1 MAKKVLLGLITFVM
15 LAATFAVLNVAE
27 VKAQPRQQ
35 LERARRL
42 ATEGDNFLRQKNYR
56 SAVSKYA
63 EAISLAPKYSYAFY
77 RKGYSHYYLEEYSQ
91 AASDL
96 SKALEGTAQ
105 GFEPLDVYTL
115 RWQAYYWQQNYDA
128 AMQDVQQ
135 ALRLQPSSSYFNLA
149 LGDCYR
155 GKKDFRNALAAYQK
169 GAQLDP
175 ANADVHYFI
184 ALCHKNLG
192 EYLQQGY
199 AGLKAIE
206 KGTTRYRGES
216 WQFVGEALFFGK
228 KYEDAAQSYEKA
240 LQVKAELKDV
250 YTNLSEVYRMLNRF
264 DDAINTVNR
273 GLRVFPDDANYYINL
288 SWLYSLADRHQEAI
302 NAGRQAVRLLPDQYM
317 GYTNLCRA
325 YNDTKQYALA
335 IQTCNKAL
343 AISPGDGETNFYLG
357 RAYQLQNKPA
367 QAMAYYR
374 KAVQG
379 LVEFTRQNPDYSDG
393 YYLLGNA
400 YYSVDQ
406 NANAIAAL
414 KKCLEIAPRFA
425 KARYNL
431 GSIYLVSGNKVAA
444 REQYDV
450 LRTIDPILAGLLLS
464 AINKAR

>member
-15 LAATFAVLNVAE
+15 LSATLAALNVK
-27 VKAQPRQQ
+27 VNAQPRQQ

-42 ATEGDNFLRQKNYR
+42 ATEGDGFLRQKDYR
-56 SAVSKYA
+56 AAVTKYA
-63 EAISLAPKYSYAFY
+63 EAISIVPRYSYAFY
-77 RKGYSHYYLEEYSQ
+77 KKGYSHYYLAEYSQ

-96 SKALEGTAQ
+96 SKALEGPAQ
-105 GFEPLDVYTL
+105 GFSELDVYTM
-115 RWQAYYWQQNYDA
+115 RWQAYYFQQNYDA
-128 AMQDVQQ
+128 ALRDVQQ
-135 ALRLQPSSSYFNLA
+135 ALRLSPSSSYWNLA

-155 GKKDFRNALAAYQK
+155 GKKDLRNALAAYQK
-169 GAQLDP
+169 GAQLD
-175 ANADVHYFI
+175 ATNADVHYFI
-184 ALCHKNLG
+184 ALCHNQLG
-192 EYLQQGY
+192 EYLQQGF

-206 KGTTRYRGES
+206 KGTTKYKGES
-216 WQFVGEALFFGK
+216 WEFVGEALFRGK

-240 LQVKAELKDV
+240 LQAKSDLKNV

-264 DDAINTVNR
+264 DEAINTVR
-273 GLRVFPDDANYYINL
+273 KGLRVYPDDANYYINL
-288 SWLYSLADRHQEAI
+288 SWLYSLADRHQESI
-302 NAGRQAVRLLPDQYM
+302 SAGQQAVRLLPDQYM

-335 IQTCNKAL
+335 IQTCNKAM
-343 AISPGDGETNFYLG
+343 AINPGDGETNYYLG
-357 RAYQLQNKPA
+357 RAYQLQNKGA
-367 QAMAYYR
+367 QAMAYYK
-374 KAVQG
+374 KAVTG

-425 KARYNL
+425 KARFNL
-431 GSIYLVSGNKVAA
+431 GSIYLVSGNKPAA
-444 REQYDV
+444 REQYNILKDV
-450 LRTIDPILAGLLLS
+450 DAALAAKLLD

>member
-15 LAATFAVLNVAE
+15 LAAAFAALSAPVS
-27 VKAQPRQQ
+27 AQPRQQ

-56 SAVSKYA
+56 SAADKYA
-63 EAISLAPKYSYAFY
+63 EAISIAPRYSYAFY
-77 RKGYSHYYLEEYSQ
+77 KKGYSHYYLEEYSQ

-96 SKALEGTAQ
+96 TKALEGTAQ
-105 GFEPLDVYTL
+105 GFDPLDVYTI
-115 RWQAYYWQQNYDA
+115 RWQAYYWQQDYDS
-128 AMQDVQQ
+128 AMRDVQQ
-135 ALRLQPSSSYFNLA
+135 ALRAQPSSSYFNLA

-155 GKKDFRNALAAYQK
+155 GKKDYRSALASYQK

-184 ALCHKNLG
+184 ALCHNQLG
-192 EYLQQGY
+192 EYLPQGF

-206 KGTTRYRGES
+206 KGTQYKGES
-216 WQFVGEALFFGK
+216 WTFVGEALFRGK

-240 LQVKAELKDV
+240 LAAKADLKDV

-264 DDAINTVNR
+264 EDAINTVR
-273 GLRVFPDDANYYINL
+273 KGLRVYPDDANYYVSL
-288 SWLYSLADRHQEAI
+288 SWLYSLADRYQESI
-302 NAGRQAVRLLPDQYM
+302 SAGQQAVRLLPDQYM

-325 YNDTKQYALA
+325 YNDTKQFALA

-343 AISPGDGETNFYLG
+343 AINPGDGETNYYLG
-357 RAYQLQNKPA
+357 RAYQLQNKNA
-367 QAMAYYR
+367 QAMAYYK
-374 KAVQG
+374 KAVTG
-379 LVEFTRQNPDYSDG
+379 LVEFTRQQPDYSDG

-425 KARYNL
+425 KARFNL
-431 GSIYLVSGNKVAA
+431 GSIYLVSGNKPAA
-444 REQYDV
+444 REQYGV
-450 LRTIDPILAGLLLS
+450 LKEVDPALAAKLLD
-464 AINKAR
+464 AINKTR